1 LIHVPCSFLPRRFH
15 GLSRQEATKEDK
27 QAQASED
34 AEEDALAAA
43 AQVVAT
49 SQYDYCEEAQS

>member
-1 LIHVPCSFLPRRFH
+1 MRRFH
-15 GLSRQEATKEDK
+15 GLSRKEAAKEDK

-43 AQVVAT
+43 AQVEPSLSPIRVGIEVALVGT
-49 SQYDYCEEAQS
+49 SIT